1 MAEISSEV
9 PIRLMTEVE
18 VAERIGK
25 TVHSVRYLRKMRR
38 ITFIPGQPVLFDAV
52 DVEAYIKA
60 RDEAIYRKHAPYTP
74 GTPEYKNR
82 IYQEQIRRMEM
93 YFFRRQQELLKK

>member
-1 MAEISSEV
+1 
-9 PIRLMTEVE
+9 MTEAE

-52 DVEAYIKA
+52 DVEIYVKA
-60 RDEAIYRKHAPYTP
+60 RDEALYRKHAPYTP
-74 GTPEYKNR
+74 GTPEYNNR
-82 IYQEQIRRMEM
+82 VYQEQIRRMEM
-93 YFFRRQQELLKK
+93 YFFIRRQREEKRRIEK